1 MKIVIAPDS
10 FKESLSAEG
19 VAKAIGRGF
28 SEIYPTADVVLLP
41 VADGGEGTTDALLA
55 ATAGQRISQKVTGP
69 LGTSVDAFW
78 GLLGQV
84 AHSQSTQ
91 DHRQTNAASNSK
103 TAVIEMAA
111 ASGLDL
117 ITPAQRDPLTT
128 TTRGTG
134 ELILA
139 ALDRGVEHIIVG
151 LGGSATNDAGAGMLQ
166 ALGVALL
173 DESGNDI
180 PPGGGGLSKLHT
192 VDVTKLDPRLQSV
205 RFEVACDVDN
215 PLVGPN
221 GASAIFGPQK
231 GATPEL
237 VEVLDKNLAHFAKL
251 TLAATGNDII
261 NTPGAGAAGG
271 LGGAFLGYL
280 NATLKSG
287 IDIILDAVSYES
299 HLDAASLVITGEGRI
314 DSQSIRGKTPVGV
327 SKRAKAAGN
336 IPVIALA
343 GSVSSDASV
352 VYEHGI
358 DAVFSVVQGITTLEC
373 ALAEADDNLY
383 RTALNVARVMSL
395 R

>member
-1 MKIVIAPDS
+1 MKIIIAPDS

-19 VAKAIGRGF
+19 VASAIGKGF
-28 SEIYPTADVVLLP
+28 SDVFPDAELVLLP
-41 VADGGEGTTDALLA
+41 VADGGEGTTDALVA
-55 ATAGQRISQKVTGP
+55 ATSGQRISQAATGP
-69 LGTSVDAFW
+69 IGESVDAFW
-78 GLLGQV
+78 GVLGQAV
-84 AHSQSTQ
+84 QGVEGGTLV
-91 DHRQTNAASNSK
+91 SK

-117 ITPAQRDPLTT
+117 ITREQRDPLTT

-139 ALDRGVEHIIVG
+139 ALDQGAEHIIVG

-166 ALGVALL
+166 ALGVKLL
-173 DESGNDI
+173 DEVGKDI
-180 PPGGGGLSKLHT
+180 PAGGGGLSQLHSI
-192 VDVTKLDPRLQSV
+192 DLSDMDSRLQAV

-237 VEVLDKNLAHFAKL
+237 VRLLDKNLEHFAKL
-251 TLAATGNDII
+251 TLAATGQDIV
-261 NTPGAGAAGG
+261 NAPGAGAAGG

-280 NATLKSG
+280 NANLKSG
-287 IDIILDAVSYES
+287 IDIVLDAVAFES
-299 HLDAASLVITGEGRI
+299 HLEGASLVVTGEGRI
-314 DSQSIRGKTPVGV
+314 DSQSVRGKTPVGV
-327 SKRAKAAGN
+327 SKRAKAFGN

-343 GSVSSDASV
+343 GSVASDAEV

-358 DAVFSVVQGITTLEC
+358 DAVFSVVQGVTTLEN
-373 ALAEADDNLY
+373 ALAEADENLY
-383 RTALNVARVMSL
+383 RTAHNVARVMSL
-395 R
+395 NMT